1 MLTKVLRSVE
11 GCARPRES
19 DIRVLLWSGPAH
31 RPHALLNV
39 ISRESRLKLKHHFK
53 RTFQVVASPHRR
65 APAMFAIIAG
75 RNETPL
81 LQRSY
86 IIQIYAKKKKTKEP
100 RARPNGILKRI
111 PQPEMKRGR
120 DAGEIAPNPGSSLRL
135 I

>member
-11 GCARPRES
+11 GCARPGRKRGRRPRES

-75 RNETPL
+75 QNEAPL

-86 IIQIYAKKKKTKEP
+86 IIQIYKKK
-100 RARPNGILKRI
+100 RRQRNHRPD
-111 PQPEMKRGR
+111 QM
-120 DAGEIAPNPGSSLRL
+120 AF
-135 I
+135 